1 MANSRNE
8 IAMSSIQKN
17 QDDIEEAE
25 ATTSF
30 IVSQNDE
37 RWGSIQIPLKPITI
51 YIMATWI
58 LTPKSEWKVLFH

>member
-37 RWGSIQIPLKPITI
+37 RWGSIRIPLKPITL
-51 YIMATWI
+51 W
-58 LTPKSEWKVLFH
+58 LLEF